1 MQPDRLDKI
10 ETRLTVVETRV
21 AVAAAHQGN
30 TADRL
35 SGIEDT
41 LKWLVRLVLG
51 GLILG
56 MMTYILQGGL
66 LP

>member
-10 ETRLTVVETRV
+10 EHRVTALETHN
-21 AVAAAHQGN
+21 AVAAVHHAN
-30 TADRL
+30 AAERL
-35 SGIEDT
+35 GAIEDT
-41 LKWLVRLVLG
+41 LKWLVRLVIG

-56 MMTYILQGGL
+56 LITYVLQGGF